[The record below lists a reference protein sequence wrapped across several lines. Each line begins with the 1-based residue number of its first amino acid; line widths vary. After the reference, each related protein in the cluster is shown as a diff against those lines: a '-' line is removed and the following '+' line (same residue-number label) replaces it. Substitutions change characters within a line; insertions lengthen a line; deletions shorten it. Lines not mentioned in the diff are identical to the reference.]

1 MMVFAVSG
9 FKSRSAK
16 VFATALV
23 CPRSFAF
30 VIGLVLILSSAASAR
45 KEHYGQGLSVDLDAP
60 YDVAV
65 KAVQEISENG
75 TIQGTWQYKG
85 TTELDGATSTKE
97 AVGFEPWKG
106 QGAVFYK
113 VRPKAIAPQNFYA
126 TGDQGTVVV
135 RYIVEAAGPK
145 TTKLR
150 IDAVFEEDDH
160 HHTHPS
166 DGQVENSEYTA
177 IAQKF
182 EEFEQLAKKRKEAE
196 AQDDQTKKV
205 AELQAALDR
214 ENADLN
220 ALRKKEQAL
229 KQQPAKTPA
238 GEVVRVRTSSADLKA
253 SPYNGARTLQLLT
266 RGQAVILLTRAGGWC
281 RVQTAHGEQG
291 WVFHQM
297 LEGTQ

>member
-1 MMVFAVSG
+1 MMVFAVTG
-9 FKSRSAK
+9 FKSPSAK
-16 VFATALV
+16 VFSSIQASS
-23 CPRSFAF
+23 RSFI
-30 VIGLVLILSSAASAR
+30 VIGLLLLSSVAFAR

-85 TTELDGATSTKE
+85 TSELDGATSAKE
-97 AVGFEPWKG
+97 AGGFEPWKG

-126 TGDQGTVVV
+126 TGDQGTVAV
-135 RYIVEAAGPK
+135 RYIVESAGPK
-145 TTKLR
+145 TSKLR
-150 IDAVFEEDDH
+150 IEAIFEEDDH

-177 IAQKF
+177 ITQKF
-182 EEFEQLAKKRKEAE
+182 EEFQQLAKKRLEAE

-205 AELQAALDR
+205 AEMQAALDR

-220 ALRKKEQAL
+220 ALKRKEQAL
-229 KQQPAKTPA
+229 QQRPAKAPA
-238 GEVVRVRTSSADLKA
+238 GEVVRIRTSSADLKA

-297 LEGTQ
+297 LEGER